1 MAVDVFCL
9 KKKKQKVL
17 PSCLAIPIGRS
28 VMVKGSRSA
37 RVRVRVCTSCKSLG
51 QSGFYSLTWAHKVR
65 FPGGE
70 VSSNPKI
77 IKKSLA
83 MHGSKF
89 IRDAKPIFSSVAIL
103 CTILCL
109 FFLFLIKNVWKCGNS
124 YDSKVLFTRKCIK
137 MIFFIL
143 KKLFWHQHV
152 KTI

>member
-65 FPGGE
+65 FRGGE

-89 IRDAKPIFSSVAIL
+89 IRDAKPIFSSVVIL

-109 FFLFLIKNVWKCGNS
+109 FFYFKKVILTSARQNNLKIKK
-124 YDSKVLFTRKCIK
+124 
-137 MIFFIL
+137 L
-143 KKLFWHQHV
+143 KKIK
-152 KTI
+152 KTWFQPHSQML